1 MAAQLYETR
10 WHTVQCAGTLRRM
23 SSRPEKDPITPQ
35 RLLEEDSFENETFA
49 SLDLQGANLSGK
61 EFYRCT
67 FQSAHLQESRWKESK
82 LEACVF
88 RGCDLTRAQLAHTAL
103 RDVRFEGSK
112 LMGIDWSVISPN
124 PELAFDECNLRYCS
138 FVGLS
143 MRQTVFARCTA
154 LEVNFIDVDLSDAD
168 FTGTDLSGSNFRG
181 CTLTRADFQG
191 ARGVFI
197 DPATRN
203 RLKATRVPVETAV
216 LVAQT
221 LGMVVAGYGD
231 EAAPRSERKKG
242 R

>member
-1 MAAQLYETR
+1 M
-10 WHTVQCAGTLRRM
+10 
-23 SSRPEKDPITPQ
+23 
-35 RLLEEDSFENETFA
+35 EEEYFENETFA
-49 SLDLQGANLSGK
+49 HLDLQGANLGGK

-67 FQSAHLQESRWKESK
+67 FQSAHLQESRWTGSK

-88 RGCDLTRAQLAHTAL
+88 RGCDLTRAQLTHTAL

-112 LMGIDWSVISPN
+112 LMGIDWSAISPN

-143 MRQTVFARCTA
+143 LRKTVFARCTA
-154 LEVNFIDVDLSDAD
+154 LEVNFLDVDLSDTD

-181 CTLTRADFQG
+181 CTLTRADLRG
-191 ARGVFI
+191 TRGVFI
-197 DPATRN
+197 DPAAHN

-216 LVAQT
+216 LIAQT
-221 LGMVVAGYGD
+221 LGMLVAGYGD
-231 EAAPRSERKKG
+231 ETAARGERKKG